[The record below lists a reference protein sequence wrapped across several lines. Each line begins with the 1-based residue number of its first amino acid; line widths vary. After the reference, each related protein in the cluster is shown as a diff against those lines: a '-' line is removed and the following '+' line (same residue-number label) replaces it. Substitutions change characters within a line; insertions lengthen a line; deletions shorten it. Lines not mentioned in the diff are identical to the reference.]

1 MDDNLEQ
8 QVRDLDRRL
17 RRLEQ
22 QLSDDRKEHRRR
34 RRQATLS
41 RVGLLIVMGG
51 AYVWYL
57 MKVTSPL

>member
-22 QLSDDRKEHRRR
+22 QLSDDRKKDRRR
-34 RRQATLS
+34 RRQAALS
-41 RVGLLIVMGG
+41 RVGLLILVGG

-57 MKVTSPL
+57 MKVTGPL